1 MRIFGV
7 PIPFTGE
14 ERKAL
19 NSLPYN
25 SGSWFNYPIVYEPF
39 PGAWQRD
46 ISVNTDTAA
55 SFHADFACKTLIAR
69 DIAKL
74 RVKLAERDAND
85 IWSETTS
92 PAFSPVLRRP
102 NDYQTRNQFWECWVL
117 SKLSRGNTYVL
128 KVRDDRNVVTGLHI
142 LDPTQVQ
149 PLVSDDGAVFY
160 RLSGD
165 NLAGIGEITVPAR
178 EIIHDRM
185 NCLFHPLVGTP
196 PVFASGLASML
207 GLNAQKAS
215 VLLFEN
221 ASTPGGILTL
231 PGEISQEEEQRFK
244 EQWETRFS
252 RINLGRVAVMTGG
265 AKYEKMAMTNVEG
278 QMVEN
283 LKWSAEVVCSVYHVP
298 PYKVG
303 VGALPSYNNVQAL
316 NVEYYSQ
323 ALQSHIE
330 EIEELLDHALGIGWG
345 VGMGTEFDTENLLR
359 MDSIT
364 LVTTIRDAVGAGVM
378 SPNEGR
384 SKFDLKPVTGGESPY
399 LQQQNYSLEALAKR
413 DAQADPFTPATPPKP
428 PATEETDTQ
437 DEEADEEPV
446 DEADDKADKEKL
458 IAITE
463 MFTCELRDVARANPW
478 IIMRSQP

>member
-1 MRIFGV
+1 MRILGL

-14 ERKAL
+14 KAL
-19 NSLPYN
+19 SSLPVN
-25 SGSWFNYPIVYEPF
+25 SSSYTWPIIRESY
-39 PGAWQRD
+39 PGAWQQNT
-46 ISVNTDTAA
+46 IINTDNAA

-74 RVKLAERDAND
+74 RLKLVEKDSDD
-85 IWSETTS
+85 IWTEVTN

-102 NDYQTRNQFWECWVL
+102 NDYQTHNQFWECWVL

-128 KVRDDRNVVTGLHI
+128 KQRDNRNVVTALHV
-142 LDPTQVQ
+142 LDPNRVQ
-149 PLVSDDGAVFY
+149 PLVGDGGAVFY
-160 RLSGD
+160 RLSSD
-165 NLAGIGEITVPAR
+165 NLVDVGEMTVPSR

-215 VLLFEN
+215 ALLFEN

-231 PGEISQEEEQRFK
+231 PGEVSQEEEQRFK

-252 RINLGRVAVMTGG
+252 RVNLGRVAIMTGG

-278 QMVEN
+278 QMVES

-330 EIEELLDHALGIGWG
+330 EIEELLDYALGIGWG
-345 VGMGTEFDTENLLR
+345 SSLGTEFDTDNLLR
-359 MDSIT
+359 MDS
-364 LVTTIRDAVGAGVM
+364 VTQIIAIKDAVGAGVM
-378 SPNEGR
+378 APNEGR
-384 SKFDLKPVTGGESPY
+384 NKLNLKPVDGGESPY
-399 LQQQNYSLEALAKR
+399 LQQQNYSLAALAKR
-413 DAQADPFTPATPPKP
+413 DAQADPFASKTPAAPQPKP
-428 PATEETDTQ
+428 VDQAVKPDPAAATAKSINLDRVTD
-437 DEEADEEPV
+437 
-446 DEADDKADKEKL
+446 L
-458 IAITE
+458 
-463 MFTCELRDVARANPW
+463 FARAA
-478 IIMRSQP
+478 

>member
-1 MRIFGV
+1 MRIFGL

-14 ERKAL
+14 KQKAL
-19 NSLPYN
+19 HSLPMDR
-25 SGSWFNYPIVYEPF
+25 GGWYPLIREPF
-39 PGAWQRD
+39 TGAWQRNLE
-46 ISVNTDTAA
+46 INVDTAA

-74 RVKLAERDAND
+74 RVKLVEKDKNE

-92 PAFSPVLRRP
+92 AAFSPVLRRP
-102 NDYQTRNQFWECWVL
+102 NDYQTRNQFWECWLL

-128 KVRDDRNVVTGLHI
+128 KVRDDRNVVTDLHV
-142 LDPTQVQ
+142 LDPTSVQ

-160 RLSGD
+160 RLNSD
-165 NLAGIGEITVPAR
+165 NLAGIDDIVVPAR
-178 EIIHDRM
+178 EIIHDRF

-196 PVFASGLASML
+196 PVFASGLSSML

-215 VLLFEN
+215 ALLFEN
-221 ASTPGGILTL
+221 SSTPGGLLML
-231 PGEISQEEEQRFK
+231 PGEVSQEEEQRVK
-244 EQWETRFS
+244 EQWEQRFS
-252 RINLGRVAVMTGG
+252 RSNLGRVAVMTGG

-278 QMVEN
+278 QLIEN

-303 VGALPSYNNVQAL
+303 VGVLPTYNNVQAL

-330 EIEELLDHALGIGWG
+330 EIEEALDHSLGIGWG
-345 VGMGTEFDTENLLR
+345 AGIGTEFDTENLLR

-384 SKFDLKPVTGGESPY
+384 AKFDLKPVEGGKSPY

-413 DAQADPFTPATPPKP
+413 DAQDDPFKPATPAAPPQPATPAAEDKPAAPAPKP
-428 PATEETDTQ
+428 PA
-437 DEEADEEPV
+437 A
-446 DEADDKADKEKL
+446 KAD
-458 IAITE
+458 IAAQ
-463 MFTCELRDVARANPW
+463 FTRALQAVH
-478 IIMRSQP
+478 REAA

>member
-1 MRIFGV
+1 MRILGL

-14 ERKAL
+14 KAVS
-19 NSLPYN
+19 SLPVNHEY
-25 SGSWFNYPIVYEPF
+25 SGPVVRESYA
-39 PGAWQRD
+39 GAWQQD
-46 ISVNTDTAA
+46 VTVSTDSAA

-74 RVKLAERDAND
+74 RLRLVEKDADNV
-85 IWSETTS
+85 WSEVVN
-92 PAFSPVLRRP
+92 PAYSPVLRRP
-102 NDYQTRNQFWECWVL
+102 NDYQTHNQFWECWVL

-128 KVRDDRNVVTGLHI
+128 KQRDNRNVVVALHV
-142 LDPTQVQ
+142 LDPTRVQ
-149 PLVSDDGAVFY
+149 PLVGDGGAVFY
-160 RLSGD
+160 RISSD
-165 NLAGIGEITVPAR
+165 NLVGIGDVTVPAR

-215 VLLFEN
+215 ALLFQN
-221 ASTPGGILTL
+221 ASTPGGILTV
-231 PGEISQEEEQRFK
+231 PGEISDVEEQRFK

-252 RINLGRVAVMTGG
+252 RGNLGRVAIMTGG
-265 AKYEKMAMTNVEG
+265 AKYEKVAMTNVEG
-278 QMVEN
+278 QLIEN

-345 VGMGTEFDTENLLR
+345 VGLGTEFDTENLLR
-359 MDSIT
+359 MDSVTQIT
-364 LVTTIRDAVGAGVM
+364 AIQQAVGAGVM
-378 SPNEGR
+378 APNEGR
-384 SKFDLKPVTGGESPY
+384 IKLDLKPVEGGESPY
-399 LQQQNYSLEALAKR
+399 LQQQNYSLAALAKR
-413 DAQADPFTPATPPKP
+413 DAQQDPFAANTPEP
-428 PATEETDTQ
+428 PAPAND
-437 DEEADEEPV
+437 DEPEDDDEQPAAV
-446 DEADDKADKEKL
+446 AKRFGLALKA
-458 IAITE
+458 
-463 MFTCELRDVARANPW
+463 VHARAT
-478 IIMRSQP
+478 